1 MGESEMGIGICP
13 KKRLWFKKQ
22 KRRIE
27 NIQIWSFKNQKEY
40 IYIYQIWKD
49 LPAKQTVISEDGD
62 VKQSVWYEIHWGY
75 KPLENWLTPV
85 GALLVSVEHH

>member
-40 IYIYQIWKD
+40 IYIYIKYGKIYQQNR
-49 LPAKQTVISEDGD
+49 L
-62 VKQSVWYEIHWGY
+62 
-75 KPLENWLTPV
+75 
-85 GALLVSVEHH
+85 